1 MYRSYFLFVTV
12 CVEISTDC
20 IDIPNY
26 KDKYGTT
33 CSQTVNFGN
42 CKHGEPLLS
51 IQQLHDE
58 ANSDGVS
65 VLEACCACG
74 GGDYDEDFDESL
86 LDY

>member
-1 MYRSYFLFVTV
+1 MQRSHFFLFTI
-12 CVEISTDC
+12 CVEIFTDC

-42 CKHGEPLLS
+42 CEHGEPL
-51 IQQLHDE
+51 IPDEQLIED
-58 ANSDGVS
+58 ANSDDIS
-65 VLEACCACG
+65 VLDACCACG
-74 GGDYDEDFDESL
+74 GGDYDEDYDERL

>member
-1 MYRSYFLFVTV
+1 M
-12 CVEISTDC
+12 
-20 IDIPNY
+20 
-26 KDKYGTT
+26 
-33 CSQTVNFGN
+33 NFGN
-42 CKHGEPLLS
+42 CEHGEPLLS

-58 ANSDGVS
+58 ANSDGIS